1 MLSRRRN
8 FGTGRTWNVGMPKIR
23 IEIAICRFAAV
34 KKLGTSIIDVASQR
48 AELSKTLAAPSP
60 TFANE
65 PRSSATKIITV
76 YAATCPIAR
85 ERKGI
90 RKEPGYAK

>member
-1 MLSRRRN
+1 
-8 FGTGRTWNVGMPKIR
+8 
-23 IEIAICRFAAV
+23 
-34 KKLGTSIIDVASQR
+34 VASQR